1 MDKKGQE
8 LTLGTIVLIVLGI
21 AVLVFLIFGFTTG
34 WGQLW
39 SKIGAFGSDSNVE
52 DVKLDCKTD
61 CLAGEESSFCLEKK
75 TLKVFNEKGNLVEM
89 KATCNQ
95 LRSRGNDSEEGVDYS
110 GVSLNGFDQ
119 CAEIECSS

>member
-75 TLKVFNEKGNLVEM
+75 TLKIFDSNKKIREVTGTCSQFRDGIYDKINEP
-89 KATCNQ
+89 
-95 LRSRGNDSEEGVDYS
+95 DYIGLDIGEFES
-110 GVSLNGFDQ
+110 CLDIP
-119 CAEIECSS
+119 C